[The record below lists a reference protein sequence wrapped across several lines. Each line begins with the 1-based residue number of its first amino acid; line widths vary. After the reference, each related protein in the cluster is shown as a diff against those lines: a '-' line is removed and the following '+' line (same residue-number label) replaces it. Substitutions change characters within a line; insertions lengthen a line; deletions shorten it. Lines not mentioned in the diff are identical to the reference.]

1 MNNKPTS
8 DSQEDLGNSESS
20 SGSVRPLVR
29 RGLTFRKAAVLWNP
43 QGPAVLCEWPCGG
56 SYRYLLHSGGAA
68 WNCWQTMT
76 INPQLHDWMEAA
88 IEAIR
93 IQVGEML
100 DSGLSEILAN
110 EIKQQLTELAR
121 EEHRSIYGAL
131 G

>member
-1 MNNKPTS
+1 
-8 DSQEDLGNSESS
+8 
-20 SGSVRPLVR
+20 
-29 RGLTFRKAAVLWNP
+29 
-43 QGPAVLCEWPCGG
+43 
-56 SYRYLLHSGGAA
+56 
-68 WNCWQTMT
+68 MT